1 MCFFV
6 AAMVL
11 LVALLTG
18 ALITPAHGNSQSFWT
33 DFWAPDMLGWSIIDH
48 DCSDRVFFVPPPGSA
63 GERNALRAPAT
74 LCGTL
79 HAERSRG
86 FALFPGRIRP
96 D

>member
-48 DCSDRVFFVPPPGSA
+48 DCSDRVFFVHRQDPRPRRLFAGVSRRVTGTPPV
-63 GERNALRAPAT
+63 
-74 LCGTL
+74 
-79 HAERSRG
+79 
-86 FALFPGRIRP
+86 
-96 D
+96 

>member
-1 MCFFV
+1 MCLFV

-18 ALITPAHGNSQSFWT
+18 ALIAPAPGNSQSFRT

-48 DCSDRVFFVPPPGSA
+48 DCSDRVFFSTA
-63 GERNALRAPAT
+63 KIRRRAENALRAPET

-79 HAERSRG
+79 HAERSTIE
-86 FALFPGRIRP
+86 LS
-96 D
+96 